1 MAHFGNNKQYNILI
15 MTAEFYY
22 FYTNTKLFKCYFY
35 LSAGGLETAMG
46 YINEVK

>member
-1 MAHFGNNKQYNILI
+1 MI

-22 FYTNTKLFKCYFY
+22 FYTNTKLFKYYFY
-35 LSAGGLETAMG
+35 LSVGGQGTAMG